1 MLVWLG
7 TTLAAI
13 AVILC
18 GVARRREAVF
28 DGLLIGWLGLLLM
41 AVELPQQ
48 KIVVWGLLVLG
59 AIGLA
64 AVAFGTDAK
73 QSVRLPGDDLC
84 ERDGE
89 STSTARSSSVWI
101 GRFVVFASRSGE
113 EPSR

>member
-13 AVILC
+13 SLILC
-18 GVARRREAVF
+18 GVSRGRVAFF
-28 DGLLIGWLGLLLM
+28 DGLLVGWLGLLLM

-48 KIVVWGLLVLG
+48 TSVAWGLFVLG
-59 AIGLA
+59 GIGLA
-64 AVAFGTDAK
+64 AVAFGADAN

-89 STSTARSSSVWI
+89 SAPADRSSSVWI
-101 GRFVVFASRSGE
+101 GRFVVFTSRSVQ
-113 EPSR
+113 EPPR

>member
-18 GVARRREAVF
+18 GVSRGRAMIF

-48 KIVVWGLLVLG
+48 TSVAWGVLVLG
-59 AIGLA
+59 GMGLA
-64 AVAFGTDAK
+64 AVAFGTDVHL
-73 QSVRLPGDDLC
+73 SVRLPGDDLC

-89 STSTARSSSVWI
+89 SASTDRSSSIWI
-101 GRFVVFASRSGE
+101 GRFVVFASRSTQ
-113 EPSR
+113 EPPR

>member
-13 AVILC
+13 SLILC

-48 KIVVWGLLVLG
+48 MTVAWGLLVLG
-59 AIGLA
+59 AIGLV
-64 AVAFGTDAK
+64 AVAFGTDVDL
-73 QSVRLPGDDLC
+73 SGLLPGDDLC
-84 ERDGE
+84 ERDEE
-89 STSTARSSSVWI
+89 SAAADRTSSFWI
-101 GRFVVFASRSGE
+101 GRFVVFASRSPQ
-113 EPSR
+113 EPPR